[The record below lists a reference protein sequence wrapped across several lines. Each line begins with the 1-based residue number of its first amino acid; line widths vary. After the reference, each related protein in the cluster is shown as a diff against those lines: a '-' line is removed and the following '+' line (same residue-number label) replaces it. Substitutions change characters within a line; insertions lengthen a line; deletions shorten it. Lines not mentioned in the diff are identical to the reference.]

1 MTSEQNK
8 KIIQRLFNEG
18 MNERKFEVF
27 DELINETFLNHGM
40 HDAKPGPKGFRAI
53 VEQLINA
60 FPDMKIL
67 QQEVIAEGDTVA
79 TRGYWTGTHKAEFMG
94 ISATGR
100 KVKAGFIDFWTLSNG
115 KCVENWVQMD
125 MPGVMQQLQ
134 TKDYA
139 L

>member
-27 DELINETFLNHGM
+27 DEIITETFLNHGM
-40 HDAKPGPKGFRAI
+40 PDAKPGSQGFRDI
-53 VEQLINA
+53 VGQIINA
-60 FPDMKIL
+60 FPDMKVI

-100 KVKAGFIDFWTLSNG
+100 KVKAGFIDFWKLSNG
-115 KCVENWVQMD
+115 KCIENWVQMD

-134 TKDYA
+134 AKDYA